1 MRRVH
6 RYQMQPENGKTR
18 TFEIMRRM
26 QTTGTF
32 IWNFLRNP
40 QRNASLIP
48 SSRRASKAMFQGIAI
63 EKLSYIVELGP
74 GTGCFTRELYANVS
88 SDCKVI
94 IIELNPAYIQHLR
107 DHYGDR
113 FEVIQG
119 SAADLD
125 ALIEER
131 NWPRVDLIVSGLPF
145 TLPPEVMQA
154 VMNALQRRTESG
166 TVYRWF
172 TYFPG
177 MMKRYYRRFAFRR
190 VQSVFL
196 NFPPMWIYTVN

>member
-1 MRRVH
+1 ML
-6 RYQMQPENGKTR
+6 
-18 TFEIMRRM
+18 RM
-26 QTTGTF
+26 HNTGIF

-48 SSRRASKAMFQGIAI
+48 SSRHASKAMFHGIAL
-63 EKLSYIVELGP
+63 EKQSYIVELGP

-88 SDCKVI
+88 SDCKVL

-107 DHYGDR
+107 EKYGDR
-113 FEVIQG
+113 FEIIQG
-119 SAADLD
+119 SAADMD
-125 ALIEER
+125 ALIQER
-131 NWPRVDLIVSGLPF
+131 DWPRVDLIVSGLPF
-145 TLPPEVMQA
+145 TLPAGVMQA
-154 VMNALQRRTESG
+154 VMNALQKHTESG

-177 MMKRYYRRFAFRR
+177 MMKRHYKRFAFRR